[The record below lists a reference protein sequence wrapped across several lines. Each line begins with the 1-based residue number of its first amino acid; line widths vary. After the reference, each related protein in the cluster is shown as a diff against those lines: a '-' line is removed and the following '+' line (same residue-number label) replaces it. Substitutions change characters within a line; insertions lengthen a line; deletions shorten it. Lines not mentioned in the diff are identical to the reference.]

1 MGASIT
7 DSSGRTAS
15 DSIPITVE
23 PPPPLTA
30 VEIISSGTVGVAP
43 ATFEF
48 EADVIGGIG
57 PYTYSWD
64 FGDGS
69 VEVDDDETVEHTF
82 DVAGTYNVDLTV
94 IDSTGQTVSD
104 STSITVEEPP
114 ALVEVEEEEEE
125 DNNLGSDDLIDLDDI
140 IDDLLEGLGF
150 R

>member
-1 MGASIT
+1 VGAIIT

-15 DSIPITVE
+15 DSISITVD

-94 IDSTGQTVSD
+94 IDSRGQSASD
-104 STSITVEEPP
+104 SILITVEEPP
-114 ALVEVEEEEEE
+114 PLPPIEEEPPIEEPPIEEEEPPIEE
-125 DNNLGSDDLIDLDDI
+125 
-140 IDDLLEGLGF
+140 EEPV
-150 R
+150 